1 MPPHNE
7 NNFQRKICILR
18 FAIYYIKWNVLN
30 ISSIFEEQ
38 KSKFF
43 LVYVTPKIPMDFSK
57 KISQISCL
65 PGFYFYIERRNSKN
79 GPARSAKTEKGI
91 DISSVVLTYV
101 HRQTHFK
108 KKNLGFYV

>member
-43 LVYVTPKIPMDFSK
+43 LVYVTPKIPMDFPK

-65 PGFYFYIERRNSKN
+65 PGFYFYIERKN
-79 GPARSAKTEKGI
+79 
-91 DISSVVLTYV
+91 
-101 HRQTHFK
+101 FK
-108 KKNLGFYV
+108 KRSRAKRQN